1 MHSFSSKKTKS
12 KLLNKFTP
20 IIMIQVLK
28 SLGKINRK
36 ICFAFFQHACY
47 EFQDLFPHQP
57 CQQLLEKQNTQDYDF
72 LEPEGIA
79 VVTCWR
85 INCFLKVEKLKKL
98 SFAGRKFVVESCSY
112 SLYQYDIYHFPLAL
126 AVAEKLFSCENSQD
140 QNDFCLFA
148 VFICLLFAEMFQ
160 CENCHA
166 AGSASC
172 LSVLILPKLQLASVR
187 GRSNILSSTRKD
199 PIPPQLLLV
208 FSYTPPYP
216 SSLEVFVAL
225 SLHCH
230 CRSRL

>member
-1 MHSFSSKKTKS
+1 M
-12 KLLNKFTP
+12 
-20 IIMIQVLK
+20 
-28 SLGKINRK
+28 
-36 ICFAFFQHACY
+36 
-47 EFQDLFPHQP
+47 
-57 CQQLLEKQNTQDYDF
+57 
-72 LEPEGIA
+72 
-79 VVTCWR
+79 VTCWR

-98 SFAGRKFVVESCSY
+98 SFAGRKIVVESCSY
-112 SLYQYDIYHFPLAL
+112 SLYQYGIYHFPLAL
-126 AVAEKLFSCENSQD
+126 AFAEKLFSCENSQD

-187 GRSNILSSTRKD
+187 GRSNILSSTR

-225 SLHCH
+225 SLQIKTLSQYVSPFAKNTPLSPPECGPLLPPTPPQHILAPWTV
-230 CRSRL
+230 S